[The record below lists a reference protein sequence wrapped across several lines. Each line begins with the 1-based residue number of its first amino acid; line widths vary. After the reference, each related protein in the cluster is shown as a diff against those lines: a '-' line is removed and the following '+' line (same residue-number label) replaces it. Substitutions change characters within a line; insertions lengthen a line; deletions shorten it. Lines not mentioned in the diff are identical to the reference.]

1 MLAYN
6 ILGNNIQQARL
17 RRGMTQEQVAA
28 KLGLTQNHY
37 GRFERGEIRPN
48 LDRLYQICEVLSVPI
63 EDMFKG
69 TYDPG
74 QFEQPCPPDM
84 TVTGIARLLGGCSD
98 RTKEVIYQL
107 CRSIAELEREP

>member
-17 RRGMTQEQVAA
+17 RRGLTQEQVAA

-63 EDMFKG
+63 EELFKG
-69 TYDPG
+69 TYDPSK
-74 QFEQPCPPDM
+74 FEQPDSPDM
-84 TVTGIARLLGGCSD
+84 TAKGIARLLGGCSEKK
-98 RTKEVIYQL
+98 RMVIYQL
-107 CRSIAELEREP
+107 CQAIADLERDP